1 MLPRI
6 TALVSTSLL
15 VLSASTPGG
24 SQQSGG
30 TTVNYTASLGNST
43 QCLNEINAAREAAG
57 LSDFA
62 EAINTNKLPS
72 PGSDPLTED
81 SEWLKLC
88 KHLVPTKEASDQVE
102 SHADSPFKDGTYAF
116 KSLTSEQPDC
126 KSIVDSWKAAFKNFT
141 GLPPS
146 QNQAAG
152 LYDNQDNVSFVAL
165 YNPQS
170 TATADCQVATCTK
183 TTSAAPSTLS
193 DSSVPTPEKG
203 YALLCKTMPTA
214 FQNAETAPFT
224 QDQWNMITSSLTGS
238 TTTAGPQLI
247 IFVTVALGM
256 MTL

>member
-6 TALVSTSLL
+6 TALLSTLLL

-30 TTVNYTASLGNST
+30 TTVKYTASLGNST
-43 QCLNEINAAREAAG
+43 QCLDEINAAREAAG
-57 LSDFA
+57 LSKFA
-62 EAINTNKLPS
+62 EAITNNKLPD
-72 PGSDPLTED
+72 PGSAQLTED

-88 KHLVPTKEASDQVE
+88 KHLVPTKEASDQVD
-102 SHADSPFKDGTYAF
+102 SHANSPFKDGTYAF
-116 KSLTSEQPDC
+116 KSLTDEKPDC
-126 KSIVDSWKAAFKNFT
+126 KSIVGSWKAAFKNFT

-152 LYDNQDNVSFVAL
+152 LYNNQDNVSFVAL

-183 TTSAAPSTLS
+183 TTSSAPSSLS
-193 DSSVPTPEKG
+193 DTSAATPEKG

-238 TTTAGPQLI
+238 TTTAVPQLI
-247 IFVTVALGM
+247 ILVIVALGM